1 MNAKEAIESIKK
13 LVFGEENP
21 TPEPAPEVFG
31 TEYKLADGTP
41 IMIDK
46 LEVGGIAKLG
56 GMVAPDGT
64 HYLEDGTEIEIKDGV
79 ISMVKSKEADPKEI
93 EIEMGK
99 ELEALNKFA
108 ETATPD
114 QKPMVTIV
122 KALFENVFGWQ
133 IREAQER
140 ATREAAIEAYKT
152 SFNDQKEVI
161 TKITVK
167 ADNLQKANEE
177 LVKLVEFLAEEPAAS
192 PIKPEVKFEE
202 MTPLERF
209 RFNKELQRQ
218 N

>member
-56 GMVAPDGT
+56 DMVAPDGT
-64 HYLEDGTEIEIKDGV
+64 HYLEDGTSFEIKDGLIASV
-79 ISMVKSKEADPKEI
+79 TPKEEKPEI

-99 ELEALNKFA
+99 KLEQMAAQFEAIQEEVKTLKGEFA
-108 ETATPD
+108 
-114 QKPMVTIV
+114 KV
-122 KALFENVFGWQ
+122 
-133 IREAQER
+133 
-140 ATREAAIEAYKT
+140 
-152 SFNDQKEVI
+152 
-161 TKITVK
+161 TVK
-167 ADNLQKANEE
+167 AETQQKANEE
-177 LVKLVEFLAEEPAAS
+177 LVKLVEFLAEEPAAN